1 MLRFLNFVAE
11 ENKLIPLHV
20 ELQTLGPNYSAR
32 EGMGA
37 RTYFRGPENNHLEA
51 VDKMLTDRGYKKIVT
66 RYGDSTYHK
75 PSKSGGTHTA
85 TVSHDGDHV
94 SSVSTLTVSN
104 RY

>member
-1 MLRFLNFVAE
+1 MLKFLEFVAE
-11 ENKLIPLHV
+11 EKKIIPLHAD
-20 ELQTLGPNYSAR
+20 LKTFGPHYYSL

-37 RTYFRGPENNHLEA
+37 RTYFRGGTNNHLEA

>member
-20 ELQTLGPNYSAR
+20 GLQTLGPNYSAR

-37 RTYFRGPENNHLEA
+37 RTYFRGPENNHFEK
-51 VDKMLTDRGYKKIVT
+51 VDKMLTDRGYKKKVT
-66 RYGDSTYHK
+66 RYGDSVYHK

-94 SSVSTLTVSN
+94 SSVRTLTVSN